1 MCILMVEDFPPS
13 QGSGGSQPSDP
24 HSRPS
29 SQSVPH
35 PPVPAFDGGPT
46 TYRQATGSIQ
56 ALLNDDEGAH
66 HPPLMIDHTYIE
78 NLHEDITSRTSGLS
92 VEQLEQIN
100 SALMDLVWKT
110 KAEWNRTGVALQ
122 VGGEFNE
129 VFTDMKSA
137 GQYFGQSS
145 WGRDDD

>member
-1 MCILMVEDFPPS
+1 MGEDFPPS
-13 QGSGGSQPSDP
+13 QGSGGSEHSDAN
-24 HSRPS
+24 SGPS
-29 SQSVPH
+29 SQSLSH

-46 TYRQATGSIQ
+46 THRQASGSIQ
-56 ALLNDDEGAH
+56 ALLNDDEEAH

-78 NLHEDITSRTSGLS
+78 HLHEDITSRTTGLS

-110 KAEWNRTGVALQ
+110 RGEWNRTGVALQ

-129 VFTDMKSA
+129 VFKDMKSA

-145 WGRDDD
+145 WARDED